1 MMMAITGGETVIRYL
16 QDKYMAVRSA
26 FASAS
31 TPDRKTIGLLP
42 PDGRSSVDVGDIGSG
57 LLGALENMSAYY
69 SYLEPT
75 IPLNVLKYITLIS
88 IVNADLSQA
97 VKNARLLGN
106 NGHRIIITAKS
117 TRIHEAAKLRLS
129 DLARNIDPLSAGVD
143 GFINMCFDQLM
154 VPGALSAEAVIAPNM
169 KSVEKVV
176 TVPTFSIRFK
186 YEDSQFRKY
195 QETGNIGGKNW
206 LAPLNELTY
215 SYLAIARAEG
225 SPYAMPPFISALEPL
240 LMQKSIFENVKYML
254 KKIGLLGLNI
264 LTVARLQREQG
275 ESLEKWRQRNQT
287 HINDVAK
294 SVHNNYNKGILVLPE
309 GQTCENKPLTQDAR
323 GVTEIIQAIE
333 QQVFSGIGA
342 DPALFGRSYST
353 TETYAGVVYNMLLNS
368 LGNMRRLIATFLEKV
383 YMLDL
388 TLNGIPVDNVKL
400 LFNEDKRLDPNTE
413 ALAERYRLKNTLDK
427 VNSGMIEPDQGAQ
440 EQGYESWYDEEKL
453 KDLNVNPGS
462 ETLAFQFDRGLQQY
476 IHLKPAHELHE
487 FTRIKPCHGLT
498 RTDTDNKNKN
508 NPVREC
514 PCSSVAKPFHMQHTE
529 AEQAEEKLN
538 EWIVE
543 YMARVLPYFDEM
555 QSEKVIDWAADYV
568 EKNAQK
574 LKDNPGLFIDD
585 LKQYLGELES
595 YKQIKEN
602 KEFGETLEKVHTDM
616 GKFLKTIDLSVF
628 GDNKPKVSIQ
638 FGDGDLK
645 AAIMNKRCDNIYF
658 SRFLDNPQFGTQI
671 RAFMSKFFERGESV
685 FGGWTDEIKKDF
697 MVQFGG
703 AIKADLRSQM
713 RLIVESGAGRLQT
726 YSRFEQLYEGGIL
739 KAVIL
744 VFPGCCSICSSFEG
758 VEVEV
763 ARVRNIIREGFV
775 NASSPEAALEFIKST
790 SVTKDDFGVSVEDLL
805 NSGRGFPKYHP
816 HCKCTIRG
824 IIK

>member
-1 MMMAITGGETVIRYL
+1 MRNVYHAL
-16 QDKYMAVRSA
+16 RSA
-26 FASAS
+26 LGF
-31 TPDRKTIGLLP
+31 DRKSIGLLP
-42 PDGRSSVDVGDIGSG
+42 PEGRSSVDVGDISG
-57 LLGALENMSAYY
+57 GMIGALENMSAYY

-88 IVNADLSQA
+88 IVNPDLSQA

-117 TRIHEAAKLRLS
+117 TRVHDAAKQRLS

-176 TVPTFSIRFK
+176 TVPAFSVRFK
-186 YEDSQFRKY
+186 YEESQFKKY

-206 LAPLNELTY
+206 LAPLNDITY
-215 SYLAIARAEG
+215 AYLPISRAEG

-264 LTVARLQREQG
+264 MTVARLQREQG
-275 ESLEKWRQRNQT
+275 ESLEKWRARNQT
-287 HINDVAK
+287 HLNDVAK

-333 QQVFSGIGA
+333 QQVFSGIGT
-342 DPALFGRSYST
+342 DPALHGRSYST

-368 LGNMRRLIATFLEKV
+368 LGNMRRLIASFLEMV

-388 TLNGIPVDNVKL
+388 TLNGIPVDAVKL
-400 LFNEDKRLDPNTE
+400 VFNEDQRLDPNTE
-413 ALAERYRLKNTLDK
+413 ALAQRYRLKNTLDK
-427 VNSGMIEPDQGAQ
+427 VNAGMIEPDQGAQ
-440 EQGYESWYDEEKL
+440 EHGYESWYDEEKL
-453 KDLNVNPGS
+453 KNLNIKPGQ
-462 ETLAFQFDRGLQQY
+462 ETFAFPYDRKLQQY
-476 IHLKPAHELHE
+476 VHIRPVHELKTKQGSTDYTDSHR
-487 FTRIKPCHGLT
+487 FIK
-498 RTDTDNKNKN
+498 DTFLISDNQCNQWTK
-508 NPVREC
+508 
-514 PCSSVAKPFHMQHTE
+514 AFHMQHSSE
-529 AEQAEEKLN
+529 AEQAEEKLQ

-568 EKNAQK
+568 EKNADK

-595 YKQIKEN
+595 YKTIKEN
-602 KEFGETLEKVHTDM
+602 KEFGAALEKVHVDM
-616 GKFLKTIDLSVF
+616 GKFLKTVDLSVF
-628 GDNKPKVSIQ
+628 GESKPKVSIQ

-645 AAIMNKRCDNIYF
+645 AANMNKGCDQIYF
-658 SRFLDNPQFGTQI
+658 SRFLNNPQFGSKI
-671 RAFMSKFFERGESV
+671 REFMTKFFERGESV
-685 FGGWTDEIKKDF
+685 FGGWTDDIKKEF

-703 AIKADLRSQM
+703 AIQADLRTQM
-713 RLIVESGAGRLQT
+713 RLIIESGAGRLQT
-726 YSRFEQLYEGGIL
+726 YSRFEQLFEGGIL
-739 KAVIL
+739 KATVL
-744 VFPGCCSICSSFEG
+744 VFPGCCTSICLPFSG
-758 VEVEV
+758 VEIEV
-763 ARVRNIIREGFV
+763 ARVRNIIQEGFV
-775 NASSPEAALEFIKST
+775 NASSPENALEFIKNT
-790 SVTKDDFGVSVEDLL
+790 GLTKEDIDISMDELL

-816 HCKCTIRG
+816 HCRCTVRG
-824 IIK
+824 VIK